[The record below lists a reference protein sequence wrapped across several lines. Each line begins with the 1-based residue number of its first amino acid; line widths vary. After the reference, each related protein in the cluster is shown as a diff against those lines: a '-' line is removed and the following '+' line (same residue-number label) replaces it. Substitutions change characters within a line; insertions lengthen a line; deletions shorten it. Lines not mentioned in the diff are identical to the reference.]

1 MVTVEAG
8 RVRSDEGKHHAALSK
23 AKALAKALTLRL
35 SAGRA
40 IYRQLV
46 PPLPSL
52 QKHRLIA
59 PASRKLEEEACEQTF
74 VVAVVVHDSINQI
87 NSTPVLLEPLWARST
102 HVMTF
107 RAITLDWLD
116 HGVLLRLTTP
126 PPPDA
131 KTWAI
136 LGCECV

>member
-1 MVTVEAG
+1 MEIV
-8 RVRSDEGKHHAALSK
+8 
-23 AKALAKALTLRL
+23 
-35 SAGRA
+35 GRA
-40 IYRQLV
+40 IYRKLV

-74 VVAVVVHDSINQI
+74 VVAVVVHVAPTRSDQI
-87 NSTPVLLEPLWARST
+87 NSTPMLLEPLWARST

-116 HGVLLRLTTP
+116 HGVLLRLTIP
-126 PPPDA
+126 PPR
-131 KTWAI
+131 
-136 LGCECV
+136 C